1 MKVEKTLVQA
11 FACLQL
17 STLTRAY
24 DIDNFCFALEE
35 HEGDDQSVKR
45 RSGGHKWLIN
55 NGQLGISV

>member
-24 DIDNFCFALEE
+24 DIDNFCFALGE
-35 HEGDDQSVKR
+35 HEGYDQSVKR
-45 RSGGHKWLIN
+45 RSGGHK
-55 NGQLGISV
+55 